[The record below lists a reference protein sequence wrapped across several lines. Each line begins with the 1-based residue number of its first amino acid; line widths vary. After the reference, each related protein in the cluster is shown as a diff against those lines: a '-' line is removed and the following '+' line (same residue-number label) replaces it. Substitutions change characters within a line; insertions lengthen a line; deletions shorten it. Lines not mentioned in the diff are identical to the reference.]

1 MAGGMDMG
9 GGGKGGKKPLDTTI
23 NLVPFIDLMAV
34 TIVFLI
40 MTAVWTQL
48 GRLQVSQSGQS
59 SSDQEPPPTTLQP
72 ITLLITEKDLKLTV
86 GGSQLEPLP
95 ITRDDKGRIETEKL
109 VGKLKELKTQ
119 QPDQSAITLSTE
131 DAVKYEDL
139 VRLIDTVVQDGAAA
153 PLFPSVSV
161 SPASAT

>member
-59 SSDQEPPPTTLQP
+59 SAEQEPPPTQLQP

-86 GGSQLEPLP
+86 GGSQLDPIA
-95 ITRDDKGRIETEKL
+95 ITRNSKGDIEIEKL
-109 VGKLKELKTQ
+109 IIKLRELKTQ
-119 QPDQSAITLSTE
+119 QPDQAAITLSTE
-131 DAVKYEDL
+131 DAVKYQDL
-139 VRLIDTVVQDGAAA
+139 V
-153 PLFPSVSV
+153 
-161 SPASAT
+161 

>member
-1 MAGGMDMG
+1 MAGGMDLG
-9 GGGKGGKKPLDTTI
+9 AGNKGGKKPLDAMI

-48 GRLQVSQSGQS
+48 GQLQVSQSGQS
-59 SSDQEPPPTTLQP
+59 PEQVDTPTNLQP
-72 ITLLITEKDLKLTV
+72 ITLLITEKELKLTV
-86 GGSQLEPLP
+86 GGSQLDPLP
-95 ITRDDKGRIETEKL
+95 ITRDEHGRLEIEKL
-109 VGKLKELKTQ
+109 VRKLKELKLQ
-119 QPDQSAITLSTE
+119 QPEQAAITLSTE

-139 VRLIDTVVQDGAAA
+139 VRLIDTVVKDGAE

-161 SPASAT
+161 SPAS

>member
-1 MAGGMDMG
+1 MDLG
-9 GGGKGGKKPLDTTI
+9 DSGGKGKKKPLDTAI

-34 TIVFLI
+34 TISFLI
-40 MTAVWTQL
+40 MTAVWTQI
-48 GRLQVSQSGQS
+48 GRLQVQQSGGP
-59 SSDQEPPPTTLQP
+59 SDPNQEQQDNKTVPV
-72 ITLLITEKDLKLTV
+72 TLLITEKDLKLTV
-86 GGSQLEPLP
+86 GGSQLDPIA
-95 ITRDDKGRIETEKL
+95 ITRDNGGKIEIEKL
-109 VGKLKELKTQ
+109 MAKLRELKTQ

-139 VRLIDTVVQDGAAA
+139 VRLIDTVVQDGTN

>member
-1 MAGGMDMG
+1 MAGSMDLG
-9 GGGKGGKKPLDTTI
+9 TGGKGGKKPLDAAL

-59 SSDQEPPPTTLQP
+59 ASESEPPPTTLQP

-86 GGSQLEPLP
+86 GGSQLDPLP
-95 ITRDDKGRIETEKL
+95 ITRDDKGRIEVEKL
-109 VGKLKELKTQ
+109 IGKLKELKTQ

-139 VRLIDTVVQDGAAA
+139 VRLIDTVVSEGTN

>member
-48 GRLQVSQSGQS
+48 GRLQVSQQGQS
-59 SSDQEPPPTTLQP
+59 TSEQEPPPTQLQP
-72 ITLLITEKDLKLTV
+72 ITLLITDKDLKLSV
-86 GGSQLEPLP
+86 GGAQLDP
-95 ITRDDKGRIETEKL
+95 IPISRDGKQRIEVEKL
-109 VGKLKELKTQ
+109 LGRLRELKTQ
-119 QPDQSAITLSTE
+119 QAEQNAITLSTE
-131 DAVKYEDL
+131 DSVRYEDL
-139 VRLIDTVVQDGAAA
+139 VRIIDTVAQDGAN